1 MRTESATRTQ
11 QRGVAIV
18 EYVVALPICLLLILG
33 TAEFGRALLQYN
45 ALTQSVQDGARYL
58 SSRAL
63 LGTTGVV
70 DITPQLEEEV
80 RNQIVY
86 GNRLGTGNPRLP
98 GFDPAD
104 VTVTDEGFGIVRVEA
119 SYEYDAMFAFV
130 PFIVTG
136 GGVSLAG
143 RTFQTAVA
151 MRAL

>member
-1 MRTESATRTQ
+1 MCRQQPSPTR

-18 EYVVALPICLLLILG
+18 EFVVALPICLLLVLATG
-33 TAEFGRALLQYN
+33 EFGRALLQYN

-58 SSRAL
+58 SSQASR
-63 LGTTGVV
+63 GTTGVV
-70 DITPQLEEEV
+70 VISPELETEV
-80 RNQIVY
+80 RNLVVF

-98 GFDPAD
+98 GFDPGD

-136 GGVSLAG
+136 GGVSLTG